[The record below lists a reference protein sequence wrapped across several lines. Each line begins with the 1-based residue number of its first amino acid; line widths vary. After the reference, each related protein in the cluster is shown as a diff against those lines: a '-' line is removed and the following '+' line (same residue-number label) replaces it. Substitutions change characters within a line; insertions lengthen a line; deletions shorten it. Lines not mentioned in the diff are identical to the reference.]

1 MVTVNVVSPD
11 TQQQAAPA
19 AEPVVVIAPPPP
31 TPDAPPN
38 APAPADTPPP
48 VESVADSD
56 AENAAV
62 ISGSFDEPEAEAMLR
77 DLGQDPGPAES
88 ADAPDA
94 AAVLFSESP
103 DAADSEPIPAAPTSE
118 PEPVPAPASEP
129 VPEPNAS
136 NGSDDADA
144 AAMMHDLGN
153 DMPPESDPVPES
165 AIQDPTPDTGFGE
178 EASTASDSDNEA
190 VSEMMDAQNATH
202 GSLSAFEEANK
213 EEDVDLENEDIVP
226 EGMED
231 APSVMDLINKIR
243 QPKEQTPEP
252 PPQEAQASQG
262 EPEDGDEDGDGIPD
276 MIDPSSNPD
285 VDYSQTDTDGDGIPD
300 AQDPNPMV
308 PTSAQDAQS
317 GPQRG
322 PIDLSDV
329 PRAESG
335 KTGLLDGIMGTG
347 TVTGTRTAEGRALA
361 RGAVD
366 QGGGRF
372 GNFVQHGANRQKRGR
387 GRRELSAS
395 RR

>member
-11 TQQQAAPA
+11 TQQRAAPP
-19 AEPVVVIAPPPP
+19 AEPVTVAVSPPA
-31 TPDAPPN
+31 TPST
-38 APAPADTPPP
+38 PAPTDTAPSA
-48 VESVADSD
+48 ESVTDSE

-103 DAADSEPIPAAPTSE
+103 DATDSE
-118 PEPVPAPASEP
+118 PEPVAPVPVTASEP
-129 VPEPNAS
+129 EPEPEPEPDAS
-136 NGSDDADA
+136 DGSDDADA

-178 EASTASDSDNEA
+178 EANAANDSDNNA
-190 VSEMMDAQNATH
+190 VSEMMDAENATH
-202 GSLSAFEEANK
+202 GSLSAFEDANK
-213 EEDVDLENEDIVP
+213 EEDVDLDGGDVVP

-231 APSVMDLINKIR
+231 APSVMDLINKVR
-243 QPKEQTPEP
+243 QPKQDQEQP
-252 PPQEAQASQG
+252 PPQEAQMPPEESG
-262 EPEDGDEDGDGIPD
+262 GEDGDEDGDGIPD

-285 VDYSQTDTDGDGIPD
+285 IDHNQTDTDGDGIPD

-335 KTGLLDGIMGTG
+335 KTGLLDGIMGAG
-347 TVTGTRTAEGRALA
+347 AGSAGARTAESRALA